1 MNNDKIDK
9 LDLLDQIQH
18 VEAPPFLLTRIRQ
31 KIETK
36 ASKFFSPKL
45 TWTLL
50 AILFV
55 VLMLN
60 ASILIERMNEAGN
73 DKNLVEVLH
82 LLPNNSLY

>member
-9 LDLLDQIQH
+9 LDLLDQIQR
-18 VEAPPFLLTRIRQ
+18 VEAPPFLLTRIKE

-50 AILFV
+50 AILFIV
-55 VLMLN
+55 VMLN
-60 ASILIERMNEAGN
+60 ASIMIKRINEVRN
-73 DKNLVEVLH
+73 DNSLVETMH